1 MNSLIILPFECVDT
15 TCAVLQNNRASYAFG
30 THGIRVGQTLRV
42 AVMGGLRGT
51 GLVTESSAERV
62 VLTIELSKAAIRHRS
77 VDLIVGVSRPQTV
90 KKVIQ
95 AAVMLGVRSLHFVSS
110 EQGEKSYLQSTAL
123 EPEGIE
129 EETIKAL
136 EQVWDS
142 RVPEICV
149 HRSFEYF
156 LKNRLSAI
164 APSEA
169 SLRIVAHPNGKE
181 LNLEQ
186 YHSSNTAAVVA
197 IGPERGWSSREIEL
211 LEAQGFRL
219 TGLGERVLRVE
230 VALTFLLGQL
240 ELLLPTA

>member
-110 EQGEKSYLQSTAL
+110 
-123 EPEGIE
+123 
-129 EETIKAL
+129 
-136 EQVWDS
+136 D
-142 RVPEICV
+142 
-149 HRSFEYF
+149 
-156 LKNRLSAI
+156 
-164 APSEA
+164 
-169 SLRIVAHPNGKE
+169 
-181 LNLEQ
+181 
-186 YHSSNTAAVVA
+186 
-197 IGPERGWSSREIEL
+197 
-211 LEAQGFRL
+211 
-219 TGLGERVLRVE
+219 
-230 VALTFLLGQL
+230 
-240 ELLLPTA
+240 